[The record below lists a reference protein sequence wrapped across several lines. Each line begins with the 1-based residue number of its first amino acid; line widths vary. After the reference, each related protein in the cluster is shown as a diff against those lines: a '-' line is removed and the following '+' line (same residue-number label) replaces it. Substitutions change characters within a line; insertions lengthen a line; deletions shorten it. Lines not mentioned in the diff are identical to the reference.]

1 MVVFVGIKNPDGST
15 RVVSAWDYQESAF
28 LTFMANDYS
37 RINFVFQ
44 GGIIFNLQKFNSKGL
59 NRDYSRFCILENER
73 GEKHILSDNETLLKG
88 FVGWKNRLVD
98 SAAETALSGGAP
110 GGSSKRK
117 STRIRKKLNNRRK
130 KVSRKRSKRSRK

>member
-1 MVVFVGIKNPDGST
+1 MVVFVGIENPDGST

-59 NRDYSRFCILENER
+59 DSDYSRFCILENER

-88 FVGWKNRLVD
+88 FVGWKNRLVEPRR
-98 SAAETALSGGAP
+98 ATTGGAP